1 MNNDVPAYRESEQR
15 LIETATINAL
25 RVGEVDTITSE
36 HYAALFDA
44 RELEEAY
51 IESEQNFR
59 NSLEMSPL
67 GICIVTMEGELIYA
81 NQAILYI
88 YGYGTLE
95 ELKAAPVKQRY
106 TPGSYTE
113 HLERREKRNRGE
125 YVPDSYEVS
134 IIRTDGEI
142 RHLQVFQKEII
153 WDCASQFQLLYQD
166 ITEHKRAE
174 EALRE
179 SEERWYN
186 IFNHAPIGIC
196 LLTPDGKMLSTNKA
210 METISGYTFKELKNV
225 DIKDICESPDDR
237 RRLLDILNQHGKAS
251 NYTTRLKRKDGTPFY
266 ALLNIMQ
273 THVKGETVFQTTCI
287 DITERKRDEEEQ
299 RRIERLES
307 IGTLAGGIAHDFN
320 NLLTGIMGNIGLA
333 RKLMKTERKAYERL
347 DEAEKAA
354 IRARAL
360 TQQLLTFARGG
371 SPVKKPASI
380 TELIK
385 ESAPFALRGSNVR
398 LEISLPYDLWTVEVD
413 EGQISQA
420 INNIV
425 INANEAMPAG
435 GTLKIRVRNT
445 VINKV
450 GALPLPRGNY
460 IQIDIEDK
468 GVGISKKDLPR
479 IFEPYFT
486 TKQKGS
492 GLGLATAYSIINN
505 HDGYITVDTAQD
517 AGTTFHLYLPASD
530 KPLTEK
536 KKPAPEK
543 IIHHGGR
550 ILVMDDEEVI
560 RKMLH
565 TMLKLAGYEVEVT
578 CDGAE
583 ALHKYAQ
590 AKESGQPFD
599 TVIMDLTIPG
609 GMGGKEA
616 VKKLLE
622 IDPDAKVIV
631 SSGYATDPIM
641 SEYKKYGF
649 SAVITKPYSVNQL
662 EETIHSLL
670 KKRRG
675 QG

>member
-1 MNNDVPAYRESEQR
+1 MDNDAPAYRESEPR
-15 LIETATINAL
+15 LTETTTINTL
-25 RVGEVDTITSE
+25 HIGEADAIAGE
-36 HYAALFDA
+36 HYTALLDA

-67 GICIVTMEGELIYA
+67 GICIVTSEGELLYA

-88 YGYGTLE
+88 YGYDTLE
-95 ELKAAPVKQRY
+95 ELKATPVKQRY
-106 TPGSYTE
+106 TPESYTE

-125 YVPDSYEVS
+125 RIPDSYDVS

-142 RHLQVFQKEII
+142 RHLQVFHKEII
-153 WDCASQFQLLYQD
+153 WDGGGQFQLLYQD
-166 ITEHKRAE
+166 ITERKRAE

-186 IFNHAPIGIC
+186 IFNYAPIGIC
-196 LLTPDGKMLSTNKA
+196 LSTSDGKMLSTNKA
-210 METISGYTFKELKNV
+210 LETITGYTLKELKNV
-225 DIKDICESPDDR
+225 DNLVIHENPEDR
-237 RRLLDILNQHGKAS
+237 KRLLDILNQNGRVS
-251 NYTTRLKRKDGTPFY
+251 NYTVRFKRKDGTSY
-266 ALLNIMQ
+266 DALLNIMQ
-273 THVKGETVFQTTCI
+273 THVKGEAVFQTTCI

-299 RRIERLES
+299 QRIERLES

-333 RKLMKTERKAYERL
+333 KRLLKTEGKTYERL

-354 IRARAL
+354 TRARAL

-385 ESAPFALRGSNVR
+385 ETAPFALRGSNVR
-398 LEISLPYDLWTVEVD
+398 LEISLPYDPWPVEVD

-435 GTLKIRVRNT
+435 GTLKIRVRNA

-450 GALPLPRGNY
+450 GTLPRGNY

-468 GVGISKKDLPR
+468 GAGISKKDLPK

-505 HDGYITVDTAQD
+505 HGGYITVDTAQD
-517 AGTTFHLYLPASD
+517 AGTTFHIHLPASD
-530 KPLTEK
+530 KPPTEK
-536 KKPAPEK
+536 KKPAVEK
-543 IIHHGGR
+543 TLHHGGR

-560 RKMLH
+560 RNMLQ
-565 TMLKLAGYEVEVT
+565 TMLKLAGHEVEVT

-583 ALHKYAQ
+583 ALYKYAQ
-590 AKESGQPFD
+590 AKESGQRFD

-622 IDPDAKVIV
+622 IDPDARVIV

-649 SAVITKPYSVNQL
+649 SAVITKPYSINQL

-670 KKRRG
+670 KKKRG
-675 QG
+675 

>member
-1 MNNDVPAYRESEQR
+1 MNNDAPAHRESEPR
-15 LIETATINAL
+15 LTETATINTL
-25 RVGEVDTITSE
+25 RVGEVDTIAGE
-36 HYAALFDA
+36 HYTALLDA

-67 GICIVTMEGELIYA
+67 GICIITSEGELLYA

-88 YGYGTLE
+88 YGYDTLE
-95 ELKAAPVKQRY
+95 ELKATPVKQRY
-106 TPGSYTE
+106 TPESYTE
-113 HLERREKRNRGE
+113 HLKRREKRNRGE
-125 YVPDSYEVS
+125 HIPDSYEVS

-142 RHLQVFQKEII
+142 RHLQVFHKEII
-153 WDCASQFQLLYQD
+153 WDGAGQFQLLYQD
-166 ITEHKRAE
+166 ITERKRAE

-179 SEERWYN
+179 SEERWYD

-196 LLTPDGKMLSTNKA
+196 LSTPDGKMLSTNKA
-210 METISGYTFKELKNV
+210 LETITGYTFRELKNV
-225 DIKDICESPDDR
+225 DNLDIYENPEDK
-237 RRLLDILNQHGKAS
+237 RRLLDLLNQNGRVS
-251 NYTTRLKRKDGTPFY
+251 NHTTRLKRKDGTSY
-266 ALLNIMQ
+266 DALLNIMQ
-273 THVKGETVFQTTCI
+273 THVKGEIVFQTTCI

-299 RRIERLES
+299 QRIARLES

-333 RKLMKTERKAYERL
+333 KRLLKAEGKAYERL

-354 IRARAL
+354 TRARAL

-385 ESAPFALRGSNVR
+385 ETAPFALRGSNVR
-398 LEISLPYDLWTVEVD
+398 LEIALPYDPWTVEVD

-445 VINKV
+445 VINKA
-450 GALPLPRGNY
+450 GTMPRGNY

-468 GVGISKKDLPR
+468 GLGISKNDLPK

-492 GLGLATAYSIINN
+492 GLGLATAYSIISN
-505 HDGYITVDTAQD
+505 HGGYITVDTAQD
-517 AGTTFHLYLPASD
+517 AGTTFHIYLPSSGE
-530 KPLTEK
+530 PPTEK
-536 KKPAPEK
+536 KKPAVEK
-543 IIHHGGR
+543 ISYRSGR

-560 RKMLH
+560 RNMMQ
-565 TMLKLAGYEVEVT
+565 TMLKLAGHEVEVT
-578 CDGAE
+578 RDGAE
-583 ALHKYAQ
+583 ALYKYAQ

-622 IDPDAKVIV
+622 IDPDARVIV

-670 KKRRG
+670 KKKRV
-675 QG
+675 

>member
-1 MNNDVPAYRESEQR
+1 MNNDAPAYRESEPR
-15 LIETATINAL
+15 LTEMATINTL
-25 RVGEVDTITSE
+25 HVGEADTFAGE
-36 HYAALFDA
+36 HYTALLDA

-67 GICIVTMEGELIYA
+67 GICIITSEGELLYA

-88 YGYGTLE
+88 YGYDTLE
-95 ELKAAPVKQRY
+95 ELRAAPVKQRY
-106 TPGSYTE
+106 TPESYAE

-125 YVPDSYEVS
+125 RIPDSYGIS

-153 WDCASQFQLLYQD
+153 WDGASQFQLLYQD
-166 ITEHKRAE
+166 ITERKRAE

-186 IFNHAPIGIC
+186 IFNYAPIGIC
-196 LLTPDGKMLSTNKA
+196 LSTPDGKILSTNKA
-210 METISGYTFKELKNV
+210 LETISGYIFKELKNV
-225 DIKDICESPDDR
+225 DIKDICEHPDDMK
-237 RRLLDILNQHGKAS
+237 RLLDMLNQNGRVS
-251 NYTTRLKRKDGTPFY
+251 NCTIRLKRKDGTSY
-266 ALLNIMQ
+266 DALLNIMQ
-273 THVKGETVFQTTCI
+273 THVKGEAVFQTTCI

-299 RRIERLES
+299 QRIARLES

-333 RKLMKTERKAYERL
+333 KRLLKTEGKAYERL

-354 IRARAL
+354 TRARAL

-385 ESAPFALRGSNVR
+385 ETAPFALRGSNVR
-398 LEISLPYDLWTVEVD
+398 LEISLPYDPWTVEVD

-435 GTLKIRVRNT
+435 GTLKIRVRNM
-445 VINKV
+445 VINKA
-450 GALPLPRGNY
+450 GTPPLPRGNY

-468 GVGISKKDLPR
+468 GEGISKKDLPK

-492 GLGLATAYSIINN
+492 GLGLATAYSIISN
-505 HDGYITVDTAQD
+505 HGGYITVDTAQN
-517 AGTTFHLYLPASD
+517 AGTTFHIYLPASD
-530 KPLTEK
+530 KTPTEK
-536 KKPAPEK
+536 KNPAPATT
-543 IIHHGGR
+543 IHHGGR

-560 RKMLH
+560 RKMLQ

-590 AKESGQPFD
+590 AKESGQPFAA
-599 TVIMDLTIPG
+599 VIMDLTIPG

-616 VKKLLE
+616 VKKLLQ
-622 IDPDAKVIV
+622 IDPDVRVIV

-662 EETIHSLL
+662 EETIHNLL
-670 KKRRG
+670 KKKRG
-675 QG
+675 

>member
-1 MNNDVPAYRESEQR
+1 MNNDSPAYRESEPR
-15 LIETATINAL
+15 LTETATINTL
-25 RVGEVDTITSE
+25 RVGEVDTIAGE
-36 HYAALFDA
+36 HYTALLDA

-67 GICIVTMEGELIYA
+67 GICIITSEGELLYA

-95 ELKAAPVKQRY
+95 ELKATPVKQRY
-106 TPGSYTE
+106 TPESYTE
-113 HLERREKRNRGE
+113 HLERRGKRNRGE
-125 YVPDSYEVS
+125 HIPDSYDVS

-142 RHLQVFQKEII
+142 RHLQVFHKEII
-153 WDCASQFQLLYQD
+153 WDGAGQFQLLYQD
-166 ITEHKRAE
+166 ITERKRAE

-196 LLTPDGKMLSTNKA
+196 LSTPDGKMLSTNKA
-210 METISGYTFKELKNV
+210 LETITGYTFKEFKNV
-225 DIKDICESPDDR
+225 DNLDIYENPEDK
-237 RRLLDILNQHGKAS
+237 RRLLDILNQNGRVS
-251 NYTTRLKRKDGTPFY
+251 NHTMRLKRKDGISY
-266 ALLNIMQ
+266 DALLNIMQ
-273 THVKGETVFQTTCI
+273 THVKGEVVFQTTCI

-299 RRIERLES
+299 QRIARLES

-333 RKLMKTERKAYERL
+333 KRLLKTEGKAYERL

-354 IRARAL
+354 TRARAL

-385 ESAPFALRGSNVR
+385 ETAPFALRGSNVR
-398 LEISLPYDLWTVEVD
+398 LEIALPYDPWTVEVD

-435 GTLKIRVRNT
+435 GTLNIRVRNT

-450 GALPLPRGNY
+450 GTLPRGNY

-468 GVGISKKDLPR
+468 GTGISKKDLPK

-505 HDGYITVDTAQD
+505 HGGYITVDTAHD
-517 AGTTFHLYLPASD
+517 AGTTFHIYLPASD
-530 KPLTEK
+530 EPATEK

-560 RKMLH
+560 RKMLY
-565 TMLKLAGYEVEVT
+565 TMLNLAGYEVEVT

-590 AKESGQPFD
+590 AQESGQPFD
-599 TVIMDLTIPG
+599 IVIMDLTIPG

-616 VKKLLE
+616 VKKMLE

-670 KKRRG
+670 KKNRG
-675 QG
+675 